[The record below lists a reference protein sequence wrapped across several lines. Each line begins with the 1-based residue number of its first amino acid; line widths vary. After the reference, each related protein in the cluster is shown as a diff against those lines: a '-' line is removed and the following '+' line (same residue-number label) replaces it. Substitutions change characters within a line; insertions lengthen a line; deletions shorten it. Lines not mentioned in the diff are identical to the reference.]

1 MNDKSNIDKLFD
13 EECNDNII
21 LYDSDDKEVEFE
33 QVAIIPIED
42 KVYAMLKPVSPMEG
56 VGEDEAVVFELVEGE
71 SEDEDML
78 VVVNDEAVVES
89 VFEVYYDLLRAE
101 GIEI

>member
-1 MNDKSNIDKLFD
+1 MSDMSNIDKLFD

-33 QVAIIPIED
+33 QVALIPLNERIF
-42 KVYAMLKPVSPMEG
+42 AILKPVLPMEG
-56 VGEDEAVVFELVEGE
+56 VGEDEAVVFELVE
-71 SEDEDML
+71 EDDEEML
-78 VVVNDEAVVES
+78 VVVNDQKVVED
-89 VFEVYYDLLRAE
+89 VFEVYYDLLREE